1 MRDRNGARQVGSEM
15 SKLILAPP
23 CDAGVKISPHLYPT
37 PPPLGAGNTHVVR
50 SREGWVKRDGA
61 KVSSLNNNL

>member
-23 CDAGVKISPHLYPT
+23 YDAGVKISLHLYPT

-50 SREGWVKRDGA
+50 SGKGWIKRDGG
-61 KVSSLNNNL
+61 KSIIPK